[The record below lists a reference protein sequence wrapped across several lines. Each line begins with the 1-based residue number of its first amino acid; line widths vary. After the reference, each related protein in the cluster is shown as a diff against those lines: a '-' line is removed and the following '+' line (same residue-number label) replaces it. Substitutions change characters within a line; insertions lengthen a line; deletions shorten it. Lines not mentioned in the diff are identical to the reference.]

1 MEIPQLQEQETF
13 LRSSAS
19 SIFIA
24 DNVNLLLFLKLQAQL
39 FLLDAGINHSVWEGK
54 VVINTFFL
62 VETSFP

>member
-1 MEIPQLQEQETF
+1 MEISQLQEQETF

-24 DNVNLLLFLKLQAQL
+24 HNVNLLLFLKLQAQL
-39 FLLDAGINHSVWEGK
+39 FQSDAAINHSVWEGK

-62 VETSFP
+62 AETSFP

>member
-13 LRSSAS
+13 LRNSAN

-24 DNVNLLLFLKLQAQL
+24 DNVNLLLFLKVEAQL
-39 FLLDAGINHSVWEGK
+39 LQSDACVNHNVWEGK

-62 VETSFP
+62 AETSFP

>member
-39 FLLDAGINHSVWEGK
+39 FLLDAGINHSV
-54 VVINTFFL
+54 
-62 VETSFP
+62 